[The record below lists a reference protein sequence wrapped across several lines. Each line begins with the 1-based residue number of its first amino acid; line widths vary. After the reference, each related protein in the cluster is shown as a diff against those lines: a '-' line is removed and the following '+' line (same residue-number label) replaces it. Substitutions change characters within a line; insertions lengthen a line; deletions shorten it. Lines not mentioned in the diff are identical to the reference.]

1 MVMLRQSLV
10 IKILKHVPDRFHN
23 RQPNVQVARRFEN
36 RVEIFDEIANWRAGA
51 KVTLDHASA
60 MFLQDAAVA
69 VTA

>member
-1 MVMLRQSLV
+1 MWLTTLTYHSD
-10 IKILKHVPDRFHN
+10 KPTG
-23 RQPNVQVARRFEN
+23 PTAGSEN
-36 RVEIFDEIANWRAGA
+36 RIEIFDEIANWRAGA